1 MVILCIPSMAIFTS
15 WLTSSMGLRSD
26 DHSSLGRSITDVNF
40 DREIN
45 LLIKFKKLISSR
57 LFPHTNSF
65 AHWLFIDQYLECV
78 SMWDSRLRVVKG
90 EHHIEFYYKNV
101 RKCFIDNFKLK
112 KKKKSKR
119 KKKGHNSNW
128 VRSNESQKFY
138 HSKLWSRG

>member
-1 MVILCIPSMAIFTS
+1 MAIFTS

-57 LFPHTNSF
+57 LFPHRNSF

-78 SMWDSRLRVVKG
+78 SMFESRQRVVKG
-90 EHHIEFYYKNV
+90 EHHIEFYYKKM
-101 RKCFIDNFKLK
+101 RKCFIIDHFMLK
-112 KKKKSKR
+112 KKEKKHEI
-119 KKKGHNSNW
+119 KKKGQN
-128 VRSNESQKFY
+128 RT
-138 HSKLWSRG
+138 